1 MGRRVKIYKKELDK
15 KMTYS
20 YNFTYRGTYRGTQ
33 RNGGKKMKKSLAM
46 LMTLLFVLLGTTA
59 WAQSYTAGVYTAQA
73 NGNNGPVTVE
83 VEVSDAEIL
92 SVKVTEHAET
102 AGLSDTPIERIP
114 AKIVE
119 GQTLAVD
126 TVSGATNTS
135 NAILKAAEDA
145 LAQAGA
151 DIEAL
156 KAVQEKDETAGETA
170 ERHVQALVIGAG
182 GSGLAA
188 AITLQEQ
195 GIETLVVDKMAN
207 AGGATALTGAL
218 INGGCSKQQDK
229 RGVTDDVQTMFMDAM
244 VYGSFQNDAR
254 MTWLMVNNT
263 GDSVDW
269 LHDTVGVE
277 FEEAINHFPEHT
289 NDRAFYPKGKQP
301 GYLTGTMEQHYL
313 SNGGEL
319 LLETRAQHL
328 LTEDGRVIGASCST
342 ADGTLNIYADVTLL
356 ATGGYGASVAL
367 RPADQMGTLFYGA
380 SASTGDG
387 IIMAEEV
394 GAMTHYMQYLKSYP
408 QGIEKPLDGGNITA
422 DGTTFRGNAY
432 ISPLASQAVTLND
445 GAIYVNVEGERCM
458 NENMDFV
465 SIKKVT
471 QKQTD
476 MTVYLVMDQK
486 GYDNWMGMME
496 VSAGLTPEI
505 VAPWLDADDGKPVFR
520 KGATVEEAAAKAG
533 IDAEKLSATV
543 AHFNEM
549 VASGKDDD
557 FGRAEMSVGLDSDG
571 PIYIVEQRLR
581 MATSLGGL
589 KTSTSFE
596 VYDENEQA
604 IDGLYAC
611 GEVIGGV
618 HGDESMPSNCVAWA
632 VTSGRL
638 AAKAAADAVKAK

>member
-1 MGRRVKIYKKELDK
+1 
-15 KMTYS
+15 
-20 YNFTYRGTYRGTQ
+20 
-33 RNGGKKMKKSLAM
+33 MKKSLAM

-218 INGGCSKQQDK
+218 INGGCSKQQAE

-289 NDRAFYPKGKQP
+289 NDRAFYPKGKLP

-380 SASTGDG
+380 SSSIGDG

>member
-1 MGRRVKIYKKELDK
+1 
-15 KMTYS
+15 
-20 YNFTYRGTYRGTQ
+20 
-33 RNGGKKMKKSLAM
+33 MKKSLAM

-59 WAQSYTAGVYTAQA
+59 WAQSYTAGAYTAQA

-218 INGGCSKQQDK
+218 INGGCSKQQAE

-289 NDRAFYPKGKQP
+289 NDRAFYPKGKLP

-486 GYDNWMGMME
+486 GYDKWMGMME

>member
-1 MGRRVKIYKKELDK
+1 MRGEVSVQLRGIQMLIKGFFAVKMMIKCALCQLRRFADVIDRHGLIAV
-15 KMTYS
+15 
-20 YNFTYRGTYRGTQ
+20 F
-33 RNGGKKMKKSLAM
+33 MKK
-46 LMTLLFVLLGTTA
+46 TGCGIEQFV
-59 WAQSYTAGVYTAQA
+59 
-73 NGNNGPVTVE
+73 
-83 VEVSDAEIL
+83 
-92 SVKVTEHAET
+92 
-102 AGLSDTPIERIP
+102 
-114 AKIVE
+114 
-119 GQTLAVD
+119 
-126 TVSGATNTS
+126 
-135 NAILKAAEDA
+135 AAEDA

-218 INGGCSKQQDK
+218 INGGCSKQQAE

-486 GYDNWMGMME
+486 GYDKWMGMME

>member
-1 MGRRVKIYKKELDK
+1 
-15 KMTYS
+15 
-20 YNFTYRGTYRGTQ
+20 
-33 RNGGKKMKKSLAM
+33 MKKSLAM

-218 INGGCSKQQDK
+218 INGGCSKQQAE

-380 SASTGDG
+380 SSSTGDG

-486 GYDNWMGMME
+486 GYDKWMGMME

-557 FGRAEMSVGLDSDG
+557 FGRTEMSVGLDSDG

>member
-1 MGRRVKIYKKELDK
+1 
-15 KMTYS
+15 
-20 YNFTYRGTYRGTQ
+20 
-33 RNGGKKMKKSLAM
+33 M

-218 INGGCSKQQDK
+218 INGGCSKQQAE

-254 MTWLMVNNT
+254 MTWLLVNNT

-289 NDRAFYPKGKQP
+289 NDRAFYPKGKLP

-486 GYDNWMGMME
+486 GYDKWMGMME

>member
-1 MGRRVKIYKKELDK
+1 
-15 KMTYS
+15 
-20 YNFTYRGTYRGTQ
+20 
-33 RNGGKKMKKSLAM
+33 MKKSLAM

-218 INGGCSKQQDK
+218 INGGCSKQQAE

-269 LHDTVGVE
+269 LHDTVVVE

-289 NDRAFYPKGKQP
+289 NDRAFYPKGKLP

>member
-1 MGRRVKIYKKELDK
+1 
-15 KMTYS
+15 
-20 YNFTYRGTYRGTQ
+20 
-33 RNGGKKMKKSLAM
+33 MKKSLAM

-156 KAVQEKDETAGETA
+156 KAVQEKDETEGETA

-218 INGGCSKQQDK
+218 INGGCSKQQAE

>member
-1 MGRRVKIYKKELDK
+1 
-15 KMTYS
+15 
-20 YNFTYRGTYRGTQ
+20 
-33 RNGGKKMKKSLAM
+33 MKKSLAM

-156 KAVQEKDETAGETA
+156 KAVQEKDETEGETA

-218 INGGCSKQQDK
+218 INGGCSKQQAE

-486 GYDNWMGMME
+486 GYDKWMGMME

>member
-1 MGRRVKIYKKELDK
+1 
-15 KMTYS
+15 
-20 YNFTYRGTYRGTQ
+20 
-33 RNGGKKMKKSLAM
+33 MKKSLAM

-156 KAVQEKDETAGETA
+156 KAVQEKDETVGETA

-195 GIETLVVDKMAN
+195 EIETLVVDKMAN

-218 INGGCSKQQDK
+218 INGGCSKQQAE

-289 NDRAFYPKGKQP
+289 NDRAFYPKGKLP

-422 DGTTFRGNAY
+422 DGTMFRGNAY

>member
-1 MGRRVKIYKKELDK
+1 
-15 KMTYS
+15 
-20 YNFTYRGTYRGTQ
+20 
-33 RNGGKKMKKSLAM
+33 MKKSLAM

-59 WAQSYTAGVYTAQA
+59 WAQSYTAGAYTAQA

-218 INGGCSKQQDK
+218 INGGCSKQQAE
-229 RGVTDDVQTMFMDAM
+229 RGVKDDVQTMFMDAM

>member
-1 MGRRVKIYKKELDK
+1 
-15 KMTYS
+15 
-20 YNFTYRGTYRGTQ
+20 
-33 RNGGKKMKKSLAM
+33 MKKSLAM
-46 LMTLLFVLLGTTA
+46 LMTLLLVLLGTTA

-218 INGGCSKQQDK
+218 INGGCSKQQAE

-380 SASTGDG
+380 SSSTGDG

-486 GYDNWMGMME
+486 GYDKWMGMME

-520 KGATVEEAAAKAG
+520 KGATVEEAAEKAG

>member
-1 MGRRVKIYKKELDK
+1 
-15 KMTYS
+15 
-20 YNFTYRGTYRGTQ
+20 
-33 RNGGKKMKKSLAM
+33 MKKSLAM

-218 INGGCSKQQDK
+218 INGGCSKQQAE

-289 NDRAFYPKGKQP
+289 NDRAFYPTGKQP

-342 ADGTLNIYADVTLL
+342 ANGTLNIYADVTLL

>member
-1 MGRRVKIYKKELDK
+1 
-15 KMTYS
+15 
-20 YNFTYRGTYRGTQ
+20 
-33 RNGGKKMKKSLAM
+33 MKKSLAM

-218 INGGCSKQQDK
+218 INGGCSKQQAE

-380 SASTGDG
+380 SSSTGDG

-486 GYDNWMGMME
+486 GYDNWMAMME

>member
-1 MGRRVKIYKKELDK
+1 
-15 KMTYS
+15 
-20 YNFTYRGTYRGTQ
+20 
-33 RNGGKKMKKSLAM
+33 MKKSLAM

-218 INGGCSKQQDK
+218 INGGCSKQQAE

-380 SASTGDG
+380 SSSTGDG

-486 GYDNWMGMME
+486 GYDKWMGMME

-618 HGDESMPSNCVAWA
+618 HGDESMPSNCV
-632 VTSGRL
+632 
-638 AAKAAADAVKAK
+638 

>member
-1 MGRRVKIYKKELDK
+1 
-15 KMTYS
+15 
-20 YNFTYRGTYRGTQ
+20 
-33 RNGGKKMKKSLAM
+33 MKKSLAM
-46 LMTLLFVLLGTTA
+46 LMILLFVLLGTTA

-218 INGGCSKQQDK
+218 INGGCSKQQAE

-380 SASTGDG
+380 SSSTGDG

-486 GYDNWMGMME
+486 GYDKWMGMME

>member
-1 MGRRVKIYKKELDK
+1 
-15 KMTYS
+15 
-20 YNFTYRGTYRGTQ
+20 
-33 RNGGKKMKKSLAM
+33 MKKSLAM

-218 INGGCSKQQDK
+218 INGGCSKQQAE

-289 NDRAFYPKGKQP
+289 NDRAFYPKGKLP

-380 SASTGDG
+380 SSSTGDG

-520 KGATVEEAAAKAG
+520 KGATVEEAAEKAG

>member
-1 MGRRVKIYKKELDK
+1 
-15 KMTYS
+15 
-20 YNFTYRGTYRGTQ
+20 
-33 RNGGKKMKKSLAM
+33 MKKSLAM
-46 LMTLLFVLLGTTA
+46 LMTLLFILLGTTA

-145 LAQAGA
+145 LTQAGA

-218 INGGCSKQQDK
+218 INGGCSKQQAE

-596 VYDENEQA
+596 VYDENEQV

>member
-1 MGRRVKIYKKELDK
+1 
-15 KMTYS
+15 
-20 YNFTYRGTYRGTQ
+20 
-33 RNGGKKMKKSLAM
+33 MKKSLAM

-156 KAVQEKDETAGETA
+156 KAVQEKDETSGETA

-218 INGGCSKQQDK
+218 INGGCSKQQAE

-486 GYDNWMGMME
+486 GYDKWMGMME

>member
-1 MGRRVKIYKKELDK
+1 
-15 KMTYS
+15 
-20 YNFTYRGTYRGTQ
+20 
-33 RNGGKKMKKSLAM
+33 MKKSLAM

-218 INGGCSKQQDK
+218 INGGCSKQQAE

-380 SASTGDG
+380 SSSTGDG

-638 AAKAAADAVKAK
+638 AAKAAANAVKAK

>member
-1 MGRRVKIYKKELDK
+1 
-15 KMTYS
+15 
-20 YNFTYRGTYRGTQ
+20 
-33 RNGGKKMKKSLAM
+33 MKKSLAM
-46 LMTLLFVLLGTTA
+46 LMTLLLVLLGTTA

-218 INGGCSKQQDK
+218 INGGCSKQQAE

-289 NDRAFYPKGKQP
+289 NDRAFYPKGKLP

-505 VAPWLDADDGKPVFR
+505 VAPWLDADDGKPMFR

>member
-1 MGRRVKIYKKELDK
+1 
-15 KMTYS
+15 
-20 YNFTYRGTYRGTQ
+20 
-33 RNGGKKMKKSLAM
+33 MKKSLAM

-59 WAQSYTAGVYTAQA
+59 WAQSYMAGVYTAQA

-218 INGGCSKQQDK
+218 INGGCSKQQAE

-289 NDRAFYPKGKQP
+289 NDRAFYPKGKLP

>member
-1 MGRRVKIYKKELDK
+1 
-15 KMTYS
+15 
-20 YNFTYRGTYRGTQ
+20 
-33 RNGGKKMKKSLAM
+33 MKKSLAM

-218 INGGCSKQQDK
+218 INGGCSKQQAE
-229 RGVTDDVQTMFMDAM
+229 RGVADDVQTMFMDAM

>member
-1 MGRRVKIYKKELDK
+1 
-15 KMTYS
+15 
-20 YNFTYRGTYRGTQ
+20 
-33 RNGGKKMKKSLAM
+33 MKKSLAM

-83 VEVSDAEIL
+83 VEVSDAKIL

-218 INGGCSKQQDK
+218 INGGCSKQQAE

-380 SASTGDG
+380 SSSTGDG

-486 GYDNWMGMME
+486 GYDKWMGMME

-549 VASGKDDD
+549 MASGKDDD

>member
-1 MGRRVKIYKKELDK
+1 
-15 KMTYS
+15 
-20 YNFTYRGTYRGTQ
+20 
-33 RNGGKKMKKSLAM
+33 MKKSLAM

-156 KAVQEKDETAGETA
+156 KVVQEKDETAGETA

-218 INGGCSKQQDK
+218 INGGCSKQQAE

-289 NDRAFYPKGKQP
+289 NDRAFYPKGKLP

-380 SASTGDG
+380 SSSTGDG

-486 GYDNWMGMME
+486 GYDKWMGMME

>member
-1 MGRRVKIYKKELDK
+1 
-15 KMTYS
+15 
-20 YNFTYRGTYRGTQ
+20 
-33 RNGGKKMKKSLAM
+33 MKKSLAM

-156 KAVQEKDETAGETA
+156 KAVQEKDETVGETA

-218 INGGCSKQQDK
+218 INGGCSKQQAE

-486 GYDNWMGMME
+486 GYDKWMGMME

>member
-1 MGRRVKIYKKELDK
+1 
-15 KMTYS
+15 
-20 YNFTYRGTYRGTQ
+20 
-33 RNGGKKMKKSLAM
+33 MKKSLAM

-218 INGGCSKQQDK
+218 INGGCSKQQAE

-254 MTWLMVNNT
+254 MTWLLVNNT

-289 NDRAFYPKGKQP
+289 NDRAFYPKGKLP
-301 GYLTGTMEQHYL
+301 CYLTGTMEQHYL

-486 GYDNWMGMME
+486 GYDKWMGMME

>member
-1 MGRRVKIYKKELDK
+1 
-15 KMTYS
+15 
-20 YNFTYRGTYRGTQ
+20 
-33 RNGGKKMKKSLAM
+33 MKKSLAM

-207 AGGATALTGAL
+207 EGGATALTGAL
-218 INGGCSKQQDK
+218 INGGCSKQQAE

-342 ADGTLNIYADVTLL
+342 ANGTLNIYADVTLL

>member
-1 MGRRVKIYKKELDK
+1 
-15 KMTYS
+15 
-20 YNFTYRGTYRGTQ
+20 
-33 RNGGKKMKKSLAM
+33 MKKSLAM

-59 WAQSYTAGVYTAQA
+59 WAQSYTARVYTAQA

-145 LAQAGA
+145 LTQAGA

-218 INGGCSKQQDK
+218 INGGCSKQQAE

-486 GYDNWMGMME
+486 GYDKWMGMME

>member
-1 MGRRVKIYKKELDK
+1 
-15 KMTYS
+15 
-20 YNFTYRGTYRGTQ
+20 
-33 RNGGKKMKKSLAM
+33 MKKSLAM

-218 INGGCSKQQDK
+218 INGGCSKQQAE

-465 SIKKVT
+465 SIKMVT

-476 MTVYLVMDQK
+476 MTVYLVMDQM

>member
-1 MGRRVKIYKKELDK
+1 
-15 KMTYS
+15 
-20 YNFTYRGTYRGTQ
+20 
-33 RNGGKKMKKSLAM
+33 MKKSLAM
-46 LMTLLFVLLGTTA
+46 LMTLLLVLLGTTA

-195 GIETLVVDKMAN
+195 EIETLVVDKMAN

-218 INGGCSKQQDK
+218 INGGCSKQQAE

-289 NDRAFYPKGKQP
+289 NDRAFYPKGKLP

>member
-1 MGRRVKIYKKELDK
+1 
-15 KMTYS
+15 
-20 YNFTYRGTYRGTQ
+20 
-33 RNGGKKMKKSLAM
+33 MKKSLAM
-46 LMTLLFVLLGTTA
+46 LMTLLLVLLGTTA

-218 INGGCSKQQDK
+218 INGGCSKQQAE

-289 NDRAFYPKGKQP
+289 NDRAFYPKGKLP

-471 QKQTD
+471 QQQTD

-596 VYDENEQA
+596 VYDENEQV

>member
-1 MGRRVKIYKKELDK
+1 
-15 KMTYS
+15 
-20 YNFTYRGTYRGTQ
+20 
-33 RNGGKKMKKSLAM
+33 MKKSLAM

-218 INGGCSKQQDK
+218 INGGCSKQQAE

-328 LTEDGRVIGASCST
+328 LTEDGRVIGVSCST

-486 GYDNWMGMME
+486 GYDKWMGMME

>member
-1 MGRRVKIYKKELDK
+1 
-15 KMTYS
+15 
-20 YNFTYRGTYRGTQ
+20 
-33 RNGGKKMKKSLAM
+33 MKKSLAM

-218 INGGCSKQQDK
+218 INGGCSKQQAE

-328 LTEDGRVIGASCST
+328 LTKDGRVIGASCST

-486 GYDNWMGMME
+486 GYDKWMGMME

>member
-1 MGRRVKIYKKELDK
+1 
-15 KMTYS
+15 
-20 YNFTYRGTYRGTQ
+20 
-33 RNGGKKMKKSLAM
+33 MKKSLAM

-83 VEVSDAEIL
+83 VEVSDAKIL

-218 INGGCSKQQDK
+218 INGGCSKQQAE

-486 GYDNWMGMME
+486 GYDKWMGMME

-557 FGRAEMSVGLDSDG
+557 FGRAEISVGLDSDG

>member
-1 MGRRVKIYKKELDK
+1 
-15 KMTYS
+15 
-20 YNFTYRGTYRGTQ
+20 
-33 RNGGKKMKKSLAM
+33 MKKNLAM

-218 INGGCSKQQDK
+218 INGGCSKQQAE

-254 MTWLMVNNT
+254 MTWLLVNNT

>member
-1 MGRRVKIYKKELDK
+1 
-15 KMTYS
+15 
-20 YNFTYRGTYRGTQ
+20 
-33 RNGGKKMKKSLAM
+33 MKKSLAM
-46 LMTLLFVLLGTTA
+46 LMTLLFILLGTTA

-218 INGGCSKQQDK
+218 INGGCSKQQAE

-486 GYDNWMGMME
+486 GYDKWMGMME

>member
-1 MGRRVKIYKKELDK
+1 
-15 KMTYS
+15 
-20 YNFTYRGTYRGTQ
+20 
-33 RNGGKKMKKSLAM
+33 MKKSLAM

-83 VEVSDAEIL
+83 VEVSDTEIL

-218 INGGCSKQQDK
+218 INGGCSKQQAE

-254 MTWLMVNNT
+254 MTWLLVNNT

-289 NDRAFYPKGKQP
+289 NDRAFYPKGKLP

-486 GYDNWMGMME
+486 GYDKWMGMME